1 MILVF
6 GNTALFPKFPL
17 DLPKCLKYFQKGV
30 KEEMQRNR
38 KQLFFV
44 SIFNLQY
51 YISFNI

>member
-30 KEEMQRNR
+30 KEEMQREIENNYS
-38 KQLFFV
+38 L
-44 SIFNLQY
+44 
-51 YISFNI
+51 